1 MSRVL
6 FDIFDF
12 INYLFKTLCKEV
24 LQCLV
29 MIGVQIQLQNDFVKI
44 ILFSTVN
51 ISGQALD
58 HD

>member
-1 MSRVL
+1 MNTFIAFLHFRSRSAIV
-6 FDIFDF
+6 
-12 INYLFKTLCKEV
+12 
-24 LQCLV
+24 
-29 MIGVQIQLQNDFVKI
+29 GAQIQLQNDFVKI

>member
-24 LQCLV
+24 MQCLV
-29 MIGVQIQLQNDFVKI
+29 MILMITRFSMLI
-44 ILFSTVN
+44 INLSEY
-51 ISGQALD
+51 
-58 HD
+58 